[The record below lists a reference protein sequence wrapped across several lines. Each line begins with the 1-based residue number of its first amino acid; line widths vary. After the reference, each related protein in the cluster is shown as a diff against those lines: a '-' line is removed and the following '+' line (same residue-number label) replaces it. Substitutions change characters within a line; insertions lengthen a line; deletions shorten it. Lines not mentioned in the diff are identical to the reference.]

1 MLRRVACRG
10 AGYCGIVQGG
20 VSVVGEVSGFQ
31 TGIGLMKHKSV
42 YPEGFCIAS
51 SSVSDWLLV
60 Q

>member
-1 MLRRVACRG
+1 M
-10 AGYCGIVQGG
+10 QGG

-51 SSVSDWLLV
+51 SSVSDLLLV

>member
-1 MLRRVACRG
+1 MLRRIACRG

-20 VSVVGEVSGFQ
+20 LSVIGEGSDFQ
-31 TGIGLMKHKSV
+31 TGIGLMKHKSG